1 VGSLK
6 CFRFY
11 KRVKPSLFNHAPPTR
26 QLMVRIGMPSRY
38 GLVRWLGSLR
48 LVVVVAI
55 ALTPPLAV
63 SQQDIETTVMLEKVR
78 SAVVLIVME
87 ARGNV
92 IWEEVIP
99 TLRELGLPP

>member
-1 VGSLK
+1 
-6 CFRFY
+6 
-11 KRVKPSLFNHAPPTR
+11 
-26 QLMVRIGMPSRY
+26 M
-38 GLVRWLGSLR
+38 
-48 LVVVVAI
+48 VVVVVI
-55 ALTPPLAV
+55 ALTPPLVV